1 MKKDCKKSTDK
12 GYYIDHPCEESFIC
26 KVCGMEVQPM
36 GAGTDHR
43 NHCPNCLSSIHVDEE
58 PGDRESDCHGVMEP
72 ISVWVRKNGEW
83 ALIHRCKV
91 CGKLSS
97 NRVAADDNPVK
108 LMSIAMKPIAEPPF
122 PVERIKEL
130 ADMMSNI
137 NEVE

>member
-1 MKKDCKKSTDK
+1 MKRDK
-12 GYYIDHPCEESFIC
+12 GYYIDHPCEESFTC
-26 KVCGMEVQPM
+26 KVCGMRVEPI

-58 PGDRESDCHGVMEP
+58 PGDRESECHGVMEP

-97 NRVAADDNPVK
+97 NRIAADDSPVK
-108 LMSIAMKPIAEPPF
+108 LMSIAMRPIAEPPF

-130 ADMMSNI
+130 TDIIFTDKDEN
-137 NEVE
+137 